1 MKLITLPYRPNVPFS
16 ISDIRALWPAA
27 ECQSAWMSEIEN
39 GALGLYGA
47 KHSKCNRTMTLGFK
61 GLSEPPIME
70 KFLWLN
76 NWVLKLD

>member
-1 MKLITLPYRPNVPFS
+1 
-16 ISDIRALWPAA
+16 
-27 ECQSAWMSEIEN
+27 MSEIEN

-70 KFLWLN
+70 KFL
-76 NWVLKLD
+76 